1 MTELQALLGQGIDV
15 LHTCDPEFNVPRSHA
30 REVCRAM
37 IDAGLG
43 ERIRWYACCAP
54 VPFDPDTAAL
64 MRRAGC
70 AGIDFGAD
78 SGCDRMLRRLGRP
91 FRAADLESTAEACRR
106 AGIPFMYDLLLGGP
120 EETVESLRET
130 LDVVRR
136 IGPDCVGVS
145 LGVRIYGGTPIA
157 DEVRRAGPMHDNP
170 ALSGA
175 VRDNGRFLRPVF
187 YVSPALGPDPAELVR
202 DAVGGDPRFFL
213 PGGPEEGRD
222 CNFNDN
228 EVLVRA
234 IRDGARGAYWDMLR
248 TLRAP

>member
-1 MTELQALLGQGIDV
+1 MAELRALLGQGNDV
-15 LHTCDPEFNVPRSHA
+15 LHTCDPEFNVPLAHA
-30 REVCRAM
+30 RDVCRAM

-43 ERIRWYACCAP
+43 DRIRWYAYCAP
-54 VPFDPDTAAL
+54 VPFDLESAAL

-91 FRAADLESTAEACRR
+91 FRAADLESTAQACRR

-120 EETVESLRET
+120 DETVESLRET

-136 IGPDCVGVS
+136 LGPDCVGVS
-145 LGVRIYGGTPIA
+145 LGVRIYDGTPIA
-157 DEVRRAGPMHDNP
+157 DEARRWGPMHENP
-170 ALSGA
+170 ALRGA

-187 YVSPALGPDPAELVR
+187 WLSPDLGPDPAALVR

-222 CNFNDN
+222 CTYNDN
-228 EVLVRA
+228 DFLSKA
-234 IRDGARGAYWDMLR
+234 IRDGARGAYWDILR
-248 TLRAP
+248 KPRAP